1 MKKIFLFDWG
11 NTIMKD
17 FPNETGKMHTW
28 HKVEAM
34 PNAEKMLRELSQLT
48 DCYLAT
54 NAKDSD
60 KEDIIK
66 ALKRV
71 NLHKYFKDVFCYREI
86 GFSKPSKDYF
96 DAIIE
101 KLKVQKENIVMVG
114 DNLESDIIGAQR
126 SGIDT
131 ILFASENKYPD
142 YNGLRVSDLV
152 MIVENFE

>member
-1 MKKIFLFDWG
+1 M
-11 NTIMKD
+11 N
-17 FPNETGKMHTW
+17 TW

-60 KEDIIK
+60 KKDIIK
-66 ALKRV
+66 TLKRV
-71 NLHKYFKDVFCYREI
+71 NLHKYFKDIFCCREI

-96 DAIIE
+96 DAIID
-101 KLKVQKENIVMVG
+101 KLMVKKENIVMVG
-114 DNLESDIIGAQR
+114 DNLESDIYGAQR

-131 ILFASENKYPD
+131 ILYAPQNKYPD
-142 YNGLRVSDLV
+142 YDGIRITDLL
-152 MIVENFE
+152 MIVENIK